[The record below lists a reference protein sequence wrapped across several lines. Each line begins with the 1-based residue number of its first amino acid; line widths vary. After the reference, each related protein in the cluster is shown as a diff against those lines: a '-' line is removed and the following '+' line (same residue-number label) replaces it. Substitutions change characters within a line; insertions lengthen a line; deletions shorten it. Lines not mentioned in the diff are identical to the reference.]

1 MRFCLR
7 IQRCPVLPAPFGS
20 LPETPFSAPN
30 QFRYDM
36 CRALRYII
44 KPKVMEKQTYVSPE
58 VEVTE
63 IRIERGFAVSSIDGE
78 IEGFDRE
85 EWE

>member
-1 MRFCLR
+1 
-7 IQRCPVLPAPFGS
+7 
-20 LPETPFSAPN
+20 
-30 QFRYDM
+30 
-36 CRALRYII
+36 
-44 KPKVMEKQTYVSPE
+44 MEKQTYVSPE